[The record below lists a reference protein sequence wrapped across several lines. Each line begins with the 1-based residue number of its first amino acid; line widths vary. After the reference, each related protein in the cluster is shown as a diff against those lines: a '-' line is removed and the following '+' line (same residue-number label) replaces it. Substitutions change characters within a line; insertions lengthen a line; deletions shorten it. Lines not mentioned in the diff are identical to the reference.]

1 MASGVLSAAI
11 TQSDR
16 TGTLGSTITRKFY
29 HTAVSVIGTVL
40 WRSGLIAELR
50 LAGARIKLISDG
62 DVEAAIA
69 TCKPE
74 SGE

>member
-1 MASGVLSAAI
+1 MRVYNVVDDAASVLG
-11 TQSDR
+11 
-16 TGTLGSTITRKFY
+16 TG
-29 HTAVSVIGTVL
+29 L